1 MKSRYRLALALAA
14 LNLFGPGLAAQEQM
28 AESWEAMVNRTQP
41 PDKIMDAIGLKP
53 GMVVGEVG
61 AGRGR
66 FTVRLAER
74 VGPTGLVYANDIDG
88 DALDY
93 LAQRCRANDLGNV
106 KVITGELHEPGFP
119 PRSFDMVFMIN
130 VYNSFEDPVRYLRNI
145 APALKPGGILAIVL
159 VDPVKFPGIPPRSA
173 TREQF
178 LASAEKAGFAL
189 EKEETFL
196 IHDGI
201 YVLRPKR
208 GT

>member
-1 MKSRYRLALALAA
+1 
-14 LNLFGPGLAAQEQM
+14 
-28 AESWEAMVNRTQP
+28 
-41 PDKIMDAIGLKP
+41 
-53 GMVVGEVG
+53 
-61 AGRGR
+61 GR
-66 FTVRLAER
+66 FTVRLARR
-74 VGPTGLVYANDIDG
+74 VGPSGLVYANDIDR

-106 KVITGELHEPGFP
+106 KIITGELHEPGFP
-119 PRSFDMVFMIN
+119 PQSLDMAFMIN
-130 VYNSFEDPVRYLRNI
+130 VYNSLEDPVRYLRNI
-145 APALKPGGILAIVL
+145 APALKPGGTLAIVL

-178 LASAEKAGFAL
+178 LASAEKAGYSL

-208 GT
+208 KA

>member
-1 MKSRYRLALALAA
+1 MKDRFWLALALAA
-14 LNLFGPGLAAQEQM
+14 LHMFGPGLAAQEQM
-28 AESWEAMVNRTQP
+28 AESWEATVNRTQP
-41 PDKIMDAIGLKP
+41 PDKILDAIGLKP

-66 FTVRLAER
+66 FTVRLARR
-74 VGPTGLVYANDIDG
+74 VGPGGLVYANDING

-93 LAQRCRANDLGNV
+93 LARRCRANDLGNV
-106 KVITGELHEPGFP
+106 RIIAGEIHAPGFP
-119 PRSFDMVFMIN
+119 PRSLDVAFMIN

-145 APALKPGGILAIVL
+145 EPALKPGGILAIVL

-178 LASAEKAGFAL
+178 LASAEKAGYAL

-196 IHDGI
+196 VHDGI
-201 YVLRPKR
+201 YILRPKR